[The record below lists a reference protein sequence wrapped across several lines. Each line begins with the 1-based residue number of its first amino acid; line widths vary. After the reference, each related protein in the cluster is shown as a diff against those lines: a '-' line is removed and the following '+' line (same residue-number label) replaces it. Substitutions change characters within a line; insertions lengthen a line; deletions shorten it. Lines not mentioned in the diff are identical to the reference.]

1 MIFNSVGAIAFADVL
16 RIFGVRP
23 SSPVAFVTFR
33 VFKVAIRSVN
43 FIYGMLN
50 FMLFGTLD
58 LM

>member
-16 RIFGVRP
+16 RIFEVRP

-50 FMLFGTLD
+50 FMLFGT
-58 LM
+58 

>member
-1 MIFNSVGAIAFADVL
+1 MLEQLHLLIFL
-16 RIFGVRP
+16 RIFGLRP

-33 VFKVAIRSVN
+33 KFKVAIRFVN